1 MAGLAFA
8 LITAISARASP
19 LCRLAPMTFLGALH
33 RVSPSLAKTA
43 RCAHT
48 LLIKR
53 GLARSQRQDAS
64 VTADGEP
71 VPWITFPARDYL
83 SQLDFSNASVLE
95 YGGGLSSL
103 WWARRAAS
111 VITVESD
118 AAWADVVRA
127 KAPENLRLIGP
138 VSLEEYARAPLAEG
152 RTFQVIVVDGKQR
165 KECAEAALPHLDPA
179 GLLVLDNSDWH
190 PGICAWL
197 RERGMLEVDF
207 HGFGPINDYTWT
219 TSVFFR
225 ARCAVPHRGQRWDPR
240 EHGNLAQEG

>member
-1 MAGLAFA
+1 
-8 LITAISARASP
+8 
-19 LCRLAPMTFLGALH
+19 MTFLGALH
-33 RVSPSLAKTA
+33 RVSPPLAKAA

-53 GLARSQRQDAS
+53 GLLRSQRQSAS
-64 VTADGEP
+64 VTAEGEP

-83 SQLDFSNASVLE
+83 SQLDFSGASVLE

-111 VITVESD
+111 VVTVESD
-118 AAWADVVRA
+118 AGWVERV
-127 KAPENLRLIGP
+127 KSGAPGNLQIIGP
-138 VSLEEYARAPLAEG
+138 VSLDEYARAPLAEG
-152 RTFQVIVVDGKQR
+152 RTFQVVVVDGKQR

-219 TSVFFR
+219 TSVFFH
-225 ARCAVPHRGQRWDPR
+225 ARCAVPHRGQQWNPC
-240 EHGNLAQEG
+240 EHGNLAQQEG